1 MTLHSFQN
9 KKKCRALIRRYK
21 CWKCTCA
28 IVHLCNDGAFKYN
41 FPVGC
46 LFRALFNDK

>member
-9 KKKCRALIRRYK
+9 NKKFRALIRRYT
-21 CWKCTCA
+21 CCTCA
-28 IVHLCNDGAFKYN
+28 IVHLCNDGAFIYN
-41 FPVGC
+41 VSFPVGC